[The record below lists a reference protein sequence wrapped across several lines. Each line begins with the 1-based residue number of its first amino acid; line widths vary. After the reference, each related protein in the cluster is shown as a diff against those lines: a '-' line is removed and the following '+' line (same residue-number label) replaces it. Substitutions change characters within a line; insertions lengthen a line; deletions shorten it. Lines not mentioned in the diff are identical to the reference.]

1 MYEKEI
7 LLLLCVSALII
18 YLLATK
24 DNEYIPINEREPQ
37 WKSNRNVINYHS
49 WRGPMFIDDF
59 TNFTSDNT
67 YQETVPVSRPNP
79 YLLAPSSIVGGKVK
93 GCVVPSYNIG
103 NEAMKQCHRE
113 AKAKCVT
120 DVLTSEGDFRN
131 EYHNSTYW
139 MRGPSDKGTLC
150 RKPDWSAGDPGNYRQ
165 ATNNNLDAPNNLTCQ
180 GRSIMGDYCAC
191 DDKVAPQCYVK
202 ELNKCLDRVMPDRER

>member
-7 LLLLCVSALII
+7 VLLLCVSGLVI

-24 DNEYIPINEREPQ
+24 DNEYIPIKEREPE
-37 WKSNRNVINYHS
+37 WKSNRNVINYWG

-59 TNFTSDNT
+59 TNFTTDNP
-67 YQETVPVSRPNP
+67 YRENVPVSRPNP
-79 YLLAPSSIVGGKVK
+79 YLVESIPSGT
-93 GCVVPSYNIG
+93 VPMFDSDND
-103 NEAMKQCHRE
+103 AKRKCHRM

-120 DVLTSEGDFRN
+120 DVLTSENDFRN

-139 MRGPSDKGTLC
+139 MRGPSDKGSLC
-150 RKPDWSAGDPGNYRQ
+150 HKPDWSVGDPGNFRQ

-180 GRSIMGDYCAC
+180 GRSVMGDYCDC
-191 DDKVAPQCYVK
+191 DDKVSPQCYVK
-202 ELNKCLDRVMPDRER
+202 EMEKCLG

>member
-7 LLLLCVSALII
+7 LLLICASALVL

-24 DNEYIPINEREPQ
+24 DNEYIPIKEREPE
-37 WKSNRNVINYHS
+37 WKSNRNVINYWG

-59 TNFTSDNT
+59 QNFTTDNT

-79 YLLAPSSIVGGKVK
+79 Y
-93 GCVVPSYNIG
+93 IG
-103 NEAMKQCHRE
+103 VLVQDHSDKQKLKQCHIQ

-120 DVLTSEGDFRN
+120 PVLTSENDFRN
-131 EYHNSTYW
+131 EYWNSPYW
-139 MRGPSDKGTLC
+139 MRAPSDKGQLC
-150 RKPDWSAGDPGNYRQ
+150 HKPDWAAGDPGNFKQ

-180 GRSIMGDYCAC
+180 GRSIMGDYCES
-191 DDKVAPQCYVK
+191 DDKVSPVCYTK
-202 ELNKCLDRVMPDRER
+202 ELELCMKGT